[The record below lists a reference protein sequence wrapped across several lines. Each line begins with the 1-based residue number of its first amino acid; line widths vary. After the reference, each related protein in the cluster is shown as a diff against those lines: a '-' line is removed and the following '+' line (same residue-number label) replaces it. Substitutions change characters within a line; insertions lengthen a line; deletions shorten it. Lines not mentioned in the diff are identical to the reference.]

1 MVGTGPLEAHS
12 GHSKEHSNLEGETMG
27 DPKMGPL
34 TPPHTPTKCTK
45 EEIKLTKQKMKVKK
59 QQWEKK
65 SNDT

>member
-34 TPPHTPTKCTK
+34 TPPPHPH
-45 EEIKLTKQKMKVKK
+45 KMYQGGNKAHKA
-59 QQWEKK
+59 ENE
-65 SNDT
+65 S